1 MGSNKTLFAK
11 PGSRLNLATVCQLLF
26 KTTIRVHCSSDSK
39 EEVSKGVAL
48 GTQLSKKR
56 TSRRGTYVVGHK
68 KGRL

>member
-11 PGSRLNLATVCQLLF
+11 LGSRLNLAAVCQLLF

-39 EEVSKGVAL
+39 EEVSKCVAL
-48 GTQLSKKR
+48 GTHLSKKR
-56 TSRRGTYVVGHK
+56 ISRRGTYVGHN